1 MAVSELDPRRPVER
15 VPPDQ
20 VLLDLQAEYRACE
33 ARLNSLRRAG
43 TVTTAGLMP
52 LILEL
57 KQIQLQAHARRG
69 PGKPPSRYATRP
81 RLRNCERAG
90 ALRRFLI
97 DQYGL
102 QALSAGPVSL
112 LSLCHRCPCVPAVPV
127 CSPCCPCVGCR
138 R

>member
-102 QALSAGPVSL
+102 QVRRLA
-112 LSLCHRCPCVPAVPV
+112 RPCTPT
-127 CSPCCPCVGCR
+127 SN
-138 R
+138 

>member
-1 MAVSELDPRRPVER
+1 MER

-20 VLLDLQAEYRACE
+20 ALLDLQAEYRACE
-33 ARLNSLRRAG
+33 AALNTLRRAG

-81 RLRNCERAG
+81 RLRNCERDEIGRAH
-90 ALRRFLI
+90 
-97 DQYGL
+97 
-102 QALSAGPVSL
+102 V
-112 LSLCHRCPCVPAVPV
+112 
-127 CSPCCPCVGCR
+127 
-138 R
+138 

>member
-1 MAVSELDPRRPVER
+1 MMSGRPVER

-33 ARLNSLRRAG
+33 ARLNSLRRAR

-90 ALRRFLI
+90 ALRRAHRGAHRRAAARGI
-97 DQYGL
+97 VDERDGGGL
-102 QALSAGPVSL
+102 VHDKTKKRGA
-112 LSLCHRCPCVPAVPV
+112 
-127 CSPCCPCVGCR
+127 R
-138 R
+138 RVYYLTRT